1 MWKDGVLGQQ
11 ENKNYFSRVQTKL
24 LRVDRLGGYRIYT
37 DRHDIVDI
45 MMETE
50 DISHGRGQCPMS
62 VWLSVWYQVNILC
75 DLVSRMW
82 AQCVRYIFVVYSW
95 SVRGERGERGYH
107 TQLATSSQQS
117 TVSSKAG
124 NTSSL
129 LTAQH
134 LSRAP
139 NYQYSQLKPRTPCA
153 IYDESWWWQRNQV
166 TVLRTSPDTVRV
178 SSSLSPVT

>member
-153 IYDESWWWQRNQV
+153 IYY
-166 TVLRTSPDTVRV
+166 
-178 SSSLSPVT
+178 